1 MKLKLTLTLAALT
14 LGLAA
19 CGDNPQDAPPAPV
32 TPTSADDVPAS
43 ATASAQ
49 AYTSFA
55 ESLPKS
61 DTAQPLNVSKTTP
74 PTSETAAP
82 QPL

>member
-19 CGDNPQDAPPAPV
+19 CGDNTQDAPPAPV
-32 TPTSADDVPAS
+32 TPTSGDEVPAS
-43 ATASAQ
+43 ATASDK

-55 ESLPKS
+55 ASLPKS
-61 DTAQPLNVSKTTP
+61 ETAQPLNISKTTP
-74 PTSETAAP
+74 PTSETDLP